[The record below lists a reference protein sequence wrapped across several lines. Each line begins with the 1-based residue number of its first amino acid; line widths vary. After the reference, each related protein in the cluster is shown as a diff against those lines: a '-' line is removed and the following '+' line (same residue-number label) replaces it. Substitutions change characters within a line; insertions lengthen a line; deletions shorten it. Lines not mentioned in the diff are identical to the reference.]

1 MSIDFKS
8 IVRLRPLL
16 PLEQNAGDIVTCL
29 TDETNHSISLSDP
42 TDPAN
47 DPSVYYFDKILS
59 PSNTQTDVYN
69 SVGAPIVDASLKQS
83 NNSVLFSFGVS
94 NSGKSHTLIGSD
106 ADPGVLPKLV
116 LDLFG
121 RHKNS
126 CDGDGDGDGEDD
138 GKDDGEANDEDK
150 KKSFSLEISMLEIYN
165 EQGERH

>member
-16 PLEQNAGDIVTCL
+16 PLEQNADIVTCL

-47 DPSVYYFDKILS
+47 DPSVYYFDKVLS
-59 PSNTQTDVYN
+59 PSNTQTEVYN

-126 CDGDGDGDGEDD
+126 CDGN
-138 GKDDGEANDEDK
+138 GEANDEDK